1 MATLRNSRR
10 KKKKRKASRPALI
23 TIILSEGQI
32 NDGRF
37 AAAAATSR
45 GQNLMGKRVQG
56 VPGSLCR
63 VLFIF
68 VIYSVSAVAVEPF
81 RARRDPAAGGHG
93 VASVV

>member
-1 MATLRNSRR
+1 
-10 KKKKRKASRPALI
+10 
-23 TIILSEGQI
+23 
-32 NDGRF
+32 
-37 AAAAATSR
+37 
-45 GQNLMGKRVQG
+45 MGKRVQG

-81 RARRDPAAGGHG
+81 RATRDPAAGGHG